1 MHMTVYPSSRFTR
14 RLKRLPHRIRERAT
28 ARDLLFRANPFDP
41 RLETHKLHG
50 KQSEEWAYS
59 VDYSYRVSFVFIGAD
74 AVLYTNIGTH
84 DEVYR

>member
-1 MHMTVYPSSRFTR
+1 MSKVYPSSKFTR
-14 RLKRLPHRIRERAT
+14 SFRKLPRHIQERAA
-28 ARDLLFRANPFDP
+28 ARDLIFRANPFGG

-50 KQSEEWAYS
+50 KQSAEWAYS
-59 VDYSYRVSFVFIGAD
+59 VDRSYRVSFVFLGTD